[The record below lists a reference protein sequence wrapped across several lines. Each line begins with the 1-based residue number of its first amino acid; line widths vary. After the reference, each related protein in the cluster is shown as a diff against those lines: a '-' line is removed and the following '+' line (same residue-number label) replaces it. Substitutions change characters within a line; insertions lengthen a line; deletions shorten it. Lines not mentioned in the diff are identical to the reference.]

1 MNLNGSLFR
10 KIIDH
15 VQPILP
21 IFTNASIAIAGSVT
35 FFAETIHMNI
45 PSYL

>member
-1 MNLNGSLFR
+1 MEEMIRLLEDVDWQRVKETDNPS
-10 KIIDH
+10 
-15 VQPILP
+15 
-21 IFTNASIAIAGSVT
+21 GSVT